1 MIIWSSICEKHNSLT
16 KSYKGYREIRGKEMK
31 EGTWCVFMLKDHLGI
46 STKDIYIL
54 RKSIKRTGAKKAFM
68 DTNVIPYSK
77 NMKAWL
83 NKISS
88 KVAYIYPYKI
98 GFI

>member
-1 MIIWSSICEKHNSLT
+1 M
-16 KSYKGYREIRGKEMK
+16 
-31 EGTWCVFMLKDHLGI
+31 FMLKDRLGI

-77 NMKAWL
+77 NMKA
-83 NKISS
+83 
-88 KVAYIYPYKI
+88 
-98 GFI
+98 